1 LSKIST
7 ILKSIGP
14 ERVKNIRVIV
24 LSIAAAATFWFLNAL
39 NDNYSTTLRY
49 PIKFNYDKERY
60 IAVQELP
67 KDIQIN
73 VSGLGWNLFR
83 NSLGIKVTP
92 LYFKLE
98 NPSEI
103 KKIQGSSLLATLSDQ
118 LDEFQV
124 NFILTESLSLN
135 IDKRATRAYLLGVD
149 SSAIQL
155 NNEYWITSPILFF
168 PDSVKLTGPELYLD
182 NFIDS
187 IIVAIPQ
194 NDIDQNYNEDI
205 PIEFQ
210 NSRLIKRNP
219 PTMNVKFSVEKY
231 RKAEILVPVI
241 FENVPEKSKV
251 KLASE
256 NAKLSYLVTESK
268 AETVTPDQFEITAS
282 FKKINKADSTV
293 SILVKSHPAFL
304 REVKLDTALFK
315 IIYNE

>member
-1 LSKIST
+1 MSKIST

-49 PIKFNYDKERY
+49 PIKFNFDQEKY
-60 IAVQELP
+60 IALEELP

-98 NPSEI
+98 NPAEI
-103 KKIQGSSLLATLSDQ
+103 KKILGSSLLATLSDQ

-124 NFILTESLSLN
+124 NFILTESLFIN
-135 IDKRATRAYLLGVD
+135 IDKRATRTYLLGVD
-149 SSAIQL
+149 SVAIQL
-155 NNEYWITSPILFF
+155 NQDYWITSPIQFF
-168 PDSVKLTGPELYLD
+168 PDSVNLTGPESYLD
-182 NFIDS
+182 NFKDS
-187 IIVAIPQ
+187 IIVTIPQ

-205 PIEFQ
+205 PIEFE
-210 NSRLIKRNP
+210 NSRLITRDP
-219 PTMNVKFSVEKY
+219 PTMNIKFSVEKY
-231 RKAEILVPVI
+231 RKAEMLIPVI
-241 FENVPEKSKV
+241 FENIPEKSKV

-256 NAKLSYLVTESK
+256 NAKLSYLVAESK
-268 AETVTPDQFEITAS
+268 AESLTPEQFEIIAN

-293 SILVKSHPAFL
+293 PISVKNYPSFL
-304 REVKLDTALFK
+304 RKVKLDTALFK